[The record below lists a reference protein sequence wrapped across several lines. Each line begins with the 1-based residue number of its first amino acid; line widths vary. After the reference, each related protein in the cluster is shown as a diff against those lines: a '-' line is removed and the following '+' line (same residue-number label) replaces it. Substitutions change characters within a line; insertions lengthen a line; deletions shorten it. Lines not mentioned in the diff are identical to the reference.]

1 MSAVIPQSESTKFS
15 NLQLEL
21 LRLFSMNIPDEEL
34 FKIRDMIARHLLKN
48 KLKEFDEQVKNQRI
62 TQADLE
68 KWLNEES

>member
-1 MSAVIPQSESTKFS
+1 MSSVIPQSTKFS

-34 FKIRDMIARHLLKN
+34 AKIRDMIARYMLKN
-48 KLKEFDEQVKNQRI
+48 RLKEFDEQVKKQGI
-62 TQADLE
+62 SETDLE

>member
-1 MSAVIPQSESTKFS
+1 MYSIIPQSTKFS

-34 FKIRDMIARHLLKN
+34 TKIKDIIARYLLKIR
-48 KLKEFDEQVKNQRI
+48 LKEFDEQVKKQGI
-62 TQADLE
+62 SEVVLE